1 MGGDSTGGGDSI
13 PEILEPVAPEQR
25 TEDSGPRV
33 GGSRLGSVVADTY
46 RLVRHI
52 GSGGMS
58 DVYAAEHV
66 RLGKALAVKLLR
78 PDNSMTRRAAER
90 LRREARAIAGVS
102 SEYIVGIHD
111 CGETDDGTPFLVM
124 ELLEGEDLRSLLG
137 REGVLPVARAAN
149 LLLDAC
155 YGLAAAHERGV
166 VHRDLK
172 PENLFVARHASGE
185 DWCKVLDFGVAKMEA
200 SQSTA
205 PGAIVGTI
213 RYMAPEQL
221 ADSSAVSPATDVYA
235 LGAIAYECLS
245 GQPAHSGQAMQ
256 ELMFQV
262 MHREPSPLGAVC
274 ASVPAALADVVMQC
288 LLKAGADRPTLEQLA
303 DCLRDFSHRGAP
315 GVGDTLADVPRSA
328 LAARRSPARL
338 AWLAA
343 LLAVASLTLGWAL
356 GVRSATPMAGGAADR
371 ARATSEAQAPATE
384 ASTLPLAEPPSAV
397 GEAASVASSAPLP
410 VESSA
415 RASSPA
421 ARRGVPPPSASSA
434 MPAAASARPR
444 VGKFDEANPY
454 KE

>member
-1 MGGDSTGGGDSI
+1 M
-13 PEILEPVAPEQR
+13 E
-25 TEDSGPRV
+25 SGPRI
-33 GGSRLGSVVADTY
+33 GGSRLGSVVGDTY

-58 DVYAAEHV
+58 DVFAAEHV
-66 RLGKALAVKLLR
+66 RLGKPLAVKLLR
-78 PDNSMTRRAAER
+78 PDHSMTRRAAER

-137 REGVLPVARAAN
+137 REGSLPVARAAN

-235 LGAIAYECLS
+235 LGAIAYECLC
-245 GQPAHSGQAMQ
+245 GQPAHSGQTMQ

-262 MHREPSPLGAVC
+262 MHREPSPLGTLSS
-274 ASVPAALADVVMQC
+274 SVPAVLADAVMQC
-288 LLKAGADRPTLEQLA
+288 LLKAAADRPTLEQLT
-303 DCLRDFSHRGAP
+303 DRLRDFSHRGSPA
-315 GVGDTLADVPRSA
+315 VGDTLADVPRSA
-328 LAARRSPARL
+328 LSARHSPARL
-338 AWLAA
+338 GWLAA
-343 LLAVASLTLGWAL
+343 LLALGSLTLGWAL
-356 GVRSATPMAGGAADR
+356 GVRSGAPKAAGEAES
-371 ARATSEAQAPATE
+371 ARAASEAQAPTTE
-384 ASTLPLAEPPSAV
+384 TSSVPLAERPAAV
-397 GEAASVASSAPLP
+397 DDAASVASAVPP
-410 VESSA
+410 QADPGA
-415 RASSPA
+415 RASAA
-421 ARRGVPPPSASSA
+421 ARRGAAPPA
-434 MPAAASARPR
+434 MTSPAGALARPR